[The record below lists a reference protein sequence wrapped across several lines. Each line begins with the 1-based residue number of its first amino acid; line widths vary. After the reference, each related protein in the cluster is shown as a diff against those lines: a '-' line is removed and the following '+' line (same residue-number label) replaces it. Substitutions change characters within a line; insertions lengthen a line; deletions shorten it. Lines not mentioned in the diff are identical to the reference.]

1 MLKPINQM
9 SWLEVDALDRS
20 RLAYVLPVGSTEQHG
35 RHLPVGTDDLILQ
48 TSLDGLE
55 KHLKTEN
62 TFLRLPTLHY
72 GNSFEHLD
80 FPGTVTL
87 RTATMLAFV
96 EDLMMCMQRHQ
107 VKYLVIVNSHGGNA
121 PVFHAM
127 AQEWGQ
133 RFGIRVFNIDYFG
146 SNFFQD
152 AQPLLQTAINQDIH
166 GGEIETAYLQYALP
180 QTVKADFIRPENDV
194 FVELKNYYYG
204 WLTRDLAPGSGLL
217 GGASRSTLETG
228 EKLFRYVQDKLA
240 GYFHAFDKELNDARK

>member
-1 MLKPINQM
+1 MA
-9 SWLEVDALDRS
+9 ETR
-20 RLAYVLPVGSTEQHG
+20 RC
-35 RHLPVGTDDLILQ
+35 
-48 TSLDGLE
+48 
-55 KHLKTEN
+55 
-62 TFLRLPTLHY
+62 FTLWPRN
-72 GNSFEHLD
+72 GNSD
-80 FPGTVTL
+80 
-87 RTATMLAFV
+87 LAFGCSISIISV
-96 EDLMMCMQRHQ
+96 
-107 VKYLVIVNSHGGNA
+107 
-121 PVFHAM
+121 P
-127 AQEWGQ
+127 
-133 RFGIRVFNIDYFG
+133 
-146 SNFFQD
+146 NFFQD

>member
-1 MLKPINQM
+1 M
-9 SWLEVDALDRS
+9 
-20 RLAYVLPVGSTEQHG
+20 
-35 RHLPVGTDDLILQ
+35 GTDDLILQ

-127 AQEWGQ
+127 APGMGTAIWHSGVQYRLF
-133 RFGIRVFNIDYFG
+133 RFQ
-146 SNFFQD
+146 FFSGRP
-152 AQPLLQTAINQDIH
+152 APSATAINQDIH

-180 QTVKADFIRPENDV
+180 QTVKAGFIRPENDV
-194 FVELKNYYYG
+194 FVELKN
-204 WLTRDLAPGSGLL
+204 
-217 GGASRSTLETG
+217 
-228 EKLFRYVQDKLA
+228 
-240 GYFHAFDKELNDARK
+240 